1 MFITEMVLHK
11 CRRFYLKGIETLRI
25 NPTLKT
31 QIVLGT
37 NGSGKSSLLKV
48 GFSVLPADKDD
59 FEKGGYKY
67 VKVMS
72 NGRTYELRSDIARK
86 VTSHSFIMD
95 GEELNEGKTGA
106 VQRELV
112 REHFGMTNDLH
123 QVLTGQI
130 KFTSMS
136 ALQRREWITLLSSA
150 DFDYV
155 IKLHGR
161 IKRAARDTGA
171 VIKHLSG
178 RLVQESSKKI
188 DDDSFTALR
197 RQSED
202 VYSKLMKL
210 HQHSKRDGLAPTFG
224 HYERM
229 YNDLHSEMDSLIQ
242 RTKYLKGVVPTAVK
256 DTDNDA
262 VIALKDNLRSR
273 VQMLEAA
280 LQEVSERH
288 HEIDKQIHDM
298 ADLEDIDP
306 VELDGQIK
314 ELRDRI
320 ADLNTKFKD
329 TNDIA
334 KLPTHEYCFATIQ
347 DLMTTL
353 HQVDV
358 SDESY
363 LDRSTHLSK
372 LKDLAD
378 LQGSLVKGQG
388 RIGELE
394 YRLDHI
400 RNCASITCPKCT
412 HEFKEGVSG
421 EEEETI
427 RKLLEKGYAF
437 RKDIDSR
444 IDAVKEWIASSNAIG
459 EVMYSLQS
467 IREQNPDLSVLWERI
482 HRQGGFKQGR
492 ALISTCTEF
501 IGDIKNN
508 IVVLELTQALTP
520 LLERQVALQ
529 KLDKSS
535 QLRGVANSLSDRVL
549 DLKSHLL
556 DAKETLKEVDS
567 FHSRMIEAGEISQ
580 TVEMGMVRLNEL
592 MDNMTKFVAVEEV
605 EAQVKR
611 HQVQLGMLEQSLA
624 EAEIQIGIVKDLNKS
639 LEEAKSE
646 EDALIQ
652 LEKLLSPKD
661 GIIAEQIMVF
671 INTFIGAINDVIAK
685 VWGYNLALDKCNLAE
700 GELDYKFPMY
710 IHSTDNPI
718 EDIKFGSDSQVD
730 IVNQAFVLVVYKFL
744 ELQHFPLYLDELG
757 RTFDE
762 VHRLNLTL
770 AVKEL
775 MDDDIYSQVFFISHS
790 FESQNS
796 YPNSQLVVL
805 DDSHVSLNRISN
817 EHVEII

>member
-86 VTSHSFIMD
+86 VTAHSFIMD

-256 DTDNDA
+256 GTDNDA
-262 VIALKDNLRSR
+262 VITLKDNLRSR

-298 ADLEDIDP
+298 AELEDIDP

-444 IDAVKEWIASSNAIG
+444 IDVVKEWIASSNAIG

-508 IVVLELTQALTP
+508 IVVLELTQALAP

>member
-72 NGRTYELRSDIARK
+72 NGRTYELRSDINRK
-86 VTSHSFIMD
+86 VTTHSFIME

-112 REHFGMTNDLH
+112 REHFGMTNELH
-123 QVLTGQI
+123 QVLTGQV

-150 DFDYV
+150 DFEYV

-197 RQSED
+197 RQSQE
-202 VYSKLMKL
+202 VYDKLMKL
-210 HQHSKRDGLAPTFG
+210 HQHSKRDGLAPSFS

-229 YNDLHSEMDSLIQ
+229 YNDLHGEMDTLIQ
-242 RTKYLKGVVPTAVK
+242 RTKYLKGVVPVAVK

-262 VIALKDNLRSR
+262 VIALKDNLRTR

-298 ADLEDIDP
+298 AELEDIDP
-306 VELDGQIK
+306 VELDAQIN
-314 ELRDRI
+314 ELKSRI
-320 ADLNTKFKD
+320 SELSSKFKD
-329 TNDIA
+329 TADIA
-334 KLPTHEYCFATIQ
+334 KLPTHEYCFAAIQ
-347 DLMTTL
+347 DLMTAL
-353 HQVDV
+353 HGINDSEV
-358 SDESY
+358 EY
-363 LDRSTHLSK
+363 LDRTMHQTKLRDLSE
-372 LKDLAD
+372 
-378 LQGSLVKGQG
+378 LQGTLMRGQG

-394 YRLDHI
+394 YRLEHI
-400 RNCASITCPKCT
+400 RNCKSLVCPKCT

-421 EEEETI
+421 DEEAGI
-427 RKLLEKGYAF
+427 KKLLEKGYAF
-437 RKDIDSR
+437 RKDIETRMDSL
-444 IDAVKEWIASSNAIG
+444 KEWIASANAIG
-459 EVMYSLQS
+459 ETMYSLQG
-467 IREQNPDLSVLWERI
+467 IREQNPDLSVLWDRI
-482 HRQGGFKQGR
+482 HRQGGFQKGR

-508 IVVLELTQALTP
+508 IVISELNQALAP
-520 LLERQVALQ
+520 LLERQTALQ

-535 QLRGVANSLSDRVL
+535 QLRGVANSLGDRVL

-556 DAKETLKEVDS
+556 DAKQTLKEVDT
-567 FHSRMIEAGEISQ
+567 FHARMVEANEISL
-580 TVEMGMVRLNEL
+580 TVEMGMERLNVL
-592 MDNMTKFVAVEEV
+592 MDNMTRYVAVEEV

-624 EAEIQIGIVKDLNKS
+624 EAEIQIGIVKDLNRS
-639 LEEAKSE
+639 LEEARSE

-718 EDIKFGSDSQVD
+718 EDVKFGSDSQVD

-775 MDDDIYSQVFFISHS
+775 MDDDVYSQVFFISHS

>member
-72 NGRTYELRSDIARK
+72 NGRTYELRSDINRK
-86 VTSHSFIMD
+86 VTTHSFIME

-112 REHFGMTNDLH
+112 REHFGMTNELH
-123 QVLTGQI
+123 QVLTGQV

-150 DFDYV
+150 DFEYV

-197 RQSED
+197 RQSQE
-202 VYSKLMKL
+202 VYDKLMKL
-210 HQHSKRDGLAPTFG
+210 HQHSKRDGLAPSFS

-229 YNDLHSEMDSLIQ
+229 YNDLHGEMDTLIQ
-242 RTKYLKGVVPTAVK
+242 RTKYLKGVVPVAVK

-262 VIALKDNLRSR
+262 VIALKDNLRTR

-298 ADLEDIDP
+298 AELEDIDP
-306 VELDGQIK
+306 VELDAQIN
-314 ELRDRI
+314 ELKSRI
-320 ADLNTKFKD
+320 SELSSKFKD
-329 TNDIA
+329 TADIA
-334 KLPTHEYCFATIQ
+334 KLPTHEYCFAAIQ
-347 DLMTTL
+347 DLMTAL
-353 HQVDV
+353 HGINDSEV
-358 SDESY
+358 EY
-363 LDRSTHLSK
+363 LDRTMHQTKLRDLSE
-372 LKDLAD
+372 
-378 LQGSLVKGQG
+378 LQGTLMRGQG

-394 YRLDHI
+394 YRLEHI
-400 RNCASITCPKCT
+400 RNCKSLVCPKCT

-421 EEEETI
+421 DEEAGI
-427 RKLLEKGYAF
+427 KKLLEKGYAF
-437 RKDIDSR
+437 RKDIETRMDSL
-444 IDAVKEWIASSNAIG
+444 KEWIASANAIG
-459 EVMYSLQS
+459 ETMYSLQG
-467 IREQNPDLSVLWERI
+467 IREQNPDLSVLWDRI
-482 HRQGGFKQGR
+482 HRQGGFQKGR

-508 IVVLELTQALTP
+508 IVISELNQALAP
-520 LLERQVALQ
+520 LLERQTALQ

-535 QLRGVANSLSDRVL
+535 QLRGVANSLGDRVL

-556 DAKETLKEVDS
+556 DAKQTLKEVDT
-567 FHSRMIEAGEISQ
+567 FHARMVEANEISL
-580 TVEMGMVRLNEL
+580 TVEMGMERLNVL
-592 MDNMTKFVAVEEV
+592 MDNMTRYVAVEEV

-624 EAEIQIGIVKDLNKS
+624 EAEIQIGIVKDLNRS
-639 LEEAKSE
+639 LEEARSE

-718 EDIKFGSDSQVD
+718 EDVKFGSDSQVD

-775 MDDDIYSQVFFISHS
+775 MDDDTYSQVFFISHS

>member
-1 MFITEMVLHK
+1 MFITEMALHK

-72 NGRTYELRSDIARK
+72 NGRTYELRSDINRK
-86 VTSHSFIMD
+86 VTTHSFIME

-112 REHFGMTNDLH
+112 REHFGMTNELH
-123 QVLTGQI
+123 QVLTGQV

-150 DFDYV
+150 DFEYV

-197 RQSED
+197 RQSQE
-202 VYSKLMKL
+202 VYDKLMKL
-210 HQHSKRDGLAPTFG
+210 HQHSKRDGLAPSFS

-229 YNDLHSEMDSLIQ
+229 YNDLHGEMDTLIQ
-242 RTKYLKGVVPTAVK
+242 RTKYLKGVVPVAVK

-262 VIALKDNLRSR
+262 VIALKDNLRTR

-298 ADLEDIDP
+298 AELEDIDP
-306 VELDGQIK
+306 VELDAQIN
-314 ELRDRI
+314 ELKSRI
-320 ADLNTKFKD
+320 SELSSKFKD
-329 TNDIA
+329 TADIA
-334 KLPTHEYCFATIQ
+334 KLPTHEYCFAAIQ
-347 DLMTTL
+347 DLMTAL
-353 HQVDV
+353 HGINDSEV
-358 SDESY
+358 EY
-363 LDRSTHLSK
+363 LDRTMHQTKLRDLSE
-372 LKDLAD
+372 
-378 LQGSLVKGQG
+378 LQGTLMRGQG

-394 YRLDHI
+394 YRLEHI
-400 RNCASITCPKCT
+400 RNCKSLVCPKCT

-421 EEEETI
+421 DEEAGI
-427 RKLLEKGYAF
+427 KKLLEKGYAF
-437 RKDIDSR
+437 RKDIETRMDSL
-444 IDAVKEWIASSNAIG
+444 KEWIASANAIG
-459 EVMYSLQS
+459 ETMYSLQG
-467 IREQNPDLSVLWERI
+467 IREQNPDLSVLWDRI
-482 HRQGGFKQGR
+482 HRQGGFQKGR

-508 IVVLELTQALTP
+508 IVISELNQALAP
-520 LLERQVALQ
+520 LLERQTALQ

-535 QLRGVANSLSDRVL
+535 QLRGVANSLGDRVL

-556 DAKETLKEVDS
+556 DAKQTLKEVDT
-567 FHSRMIEAGEISQ
+567 FHARMVEANEISL
-580 TVEMGMVRLNEL
+580 TVEMGMERLNVL
-592 MDNMTKFVAVEEV
+592 MDNMTRYVAVEEV

-624 EAEIQIGIVKDLNKS
+624 EAEIQIGIVKDLNRS
-639 LEEAKSE
+639 LEEARSE

-718 EDIKFGSDSQVD
+718 EDVKFGSDSQVD

-775 MDDDIYSQVFFISHS
+775 MDDDVYSQVFFISHS

>member
-72 NGRTYELRSDIARK
+72 NGRTYELRSDINRK
-86 VTSHSFIMD
+86 VTIHSFIME

-112 REHFGMTNDLH
+112 REHFGMTNELH
-123 QVLTGQI
+123 QVLTGQV

-150 DFDYV
+150 DFEYV

-197 RQSED
+197 RQSQE
-202 VYSKLMKL
+202 VYDKLMKL
-210 HQHSKRDGLAPTFG
+210 HQHSKRDGLAPSFS

-229 YNDLHSEMDSLIQ
+229 YNDLHSEMDTLIQ
-242 RTKYLKGVVPTAVK
+242 RTKYLKGVVPAAVK

-262 VIALKDNLRSR
+262 VIALKDNLRTR

-298 ADLEDIDP
+298 TELEDIDP
-306 VELDGQIK
+306 IELDAQIN
-314 ELRDRI
+314 ELKSRI
-320 ADLNTKFKD
+320 SELSSKFKD
-329 TNDIA
+329 TADIA
-334 KLPTHEYCFATIQ
+334 KLPTHEYCFAAIQ

-353 HQVDV
+353 HGINDSEV
-358 SDESY
+358 EY
-363 LDRSTHLSK
+363 LDRTVHQTKLRDLSE
-372 LKDLAD
+372 
-378 LQGSLVKGQG
+378 LQGTLVRGQG

-394 YRLDHI
+394 YRLEHI
-400 RNCASITCPKCT
+400 RNCKSVVCPKCT

-421 EEEETI
+421 DEETEI
-427 RKLLEKGYAF
+427 KKLLEKGYAF
-437 RKDIDSR
+437 RKDIETRMDSL
-444 IDAVKEWIASSNAIG
+444 KEWIAVANAIG
-459 EVMYSLQS
+459 ETMYSLQG
-467 IREQNPDLSVLWERI
+467 IREQNPDLSVLWDRI
-482 HRQGGFKQGR
+482 HRQGGFQKGR

-508 IVVLELTQALTP
+508 IVISELNQALAP
-520 LLERQVALQ
+520 LLERQTALQ

-535 QLRGVANSLSDRVL
+535 QLRGVANSLGDRVL

-556 DAKETLKEVDS
+556 DAKQTLKEVDT
-567 FHSRMIEAGEISQ
+567 FHARMVEANEISL
-580 TVEMGMVRLNEL
+580 TVEMGMERLNVL
-592 MDNMTKFVAVEEV
+592 MDNMTRYVAVEEV

-624 EAEIQIGIVKDLNKS
+624 EAEIQIGIVKDLNRS
-639 LEEAKSE
+639 LEEARSE

-718 EDIKFGSDSQVD
+718 EDVKFGSDSQVD

-775 MDDDIYSQVFFISHS
+775 MDDDTYSQVFFISHS